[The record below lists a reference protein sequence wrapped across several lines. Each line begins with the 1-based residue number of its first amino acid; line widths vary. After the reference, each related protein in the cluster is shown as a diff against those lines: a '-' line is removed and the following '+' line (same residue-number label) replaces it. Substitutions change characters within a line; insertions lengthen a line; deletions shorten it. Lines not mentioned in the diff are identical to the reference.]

1 MIKRFPHYHQPDAK
15 DCGPTCLKI
24 ISRHFGRTIDL
35 SFIRKIS
42 ETNRGGSSL
51 LGLSYAAWC

>member
-24 ISRHFGRTIDL
+24 VSKHFGRDLNL
-35 SFIRKIS
+35 SFIRQVS
-42 ETNRGGSSL
+42 ETNVL
-51 LGLSYAAWC
+51 INYVLWMQPKN